1 MRSFDVD
8 GRLHVLNCRISKANV
23 CPYFGREIP
32 GYELLGL
39 DPNRVYQ
46 LYRDPAELER
56 GANSFSNLQ
65 LLMAHIPVNADEPQ
79 IELTVGT
86 IGNVR
91 FEAPYL
97 VADAIAVWTSEAI
110 TLIESRAQAQLSS
123 SYRYTP
129 IMDPGTTP
137 DGVAYD
143 GRMCNIIGNHV
154 ALVEEGRAG
163 PDVVVND
170 SLHTEAVPMKFP
182 KLLAALKAML
192 KPDADMAAADAAIV
206 AVMGDKKPATTR
218 FLRIAAALKPFMA
231 KADADFSTLAADAAV
246 DAEMCAAEDAE
257 KDDEEDDPDRP
268 GFKRKK
274 KAADQVPTGEPV
286 TPGPKAGEVGA
297 ALDAAIKAGTVVSKA
312 DAQAMA
318 DAASLDAVARVNA
331 LHAARDA
338 VKPIVGIVT
347 MDSAEAVYRFALDKA
362 GVAHK
367 DVHASALPALVDMA
381 KARAAAAPVKPVAI
395 AADAASAVSEAI
407 PGLSRINRA

>member
-1 MRSFDVD
+1 
-8 GRLHVLNCRISKANV
+8 V
-23 CPYFGREIP
+23 CPYYGREIP
-32 GYELLGL
+32 GYEVLGL
-39 DPNRVYQ
+39 DAGKIYQ

-56 GANSFSNLQ
+56 AAPSFANLQ
-65 LLMAHIPVNADEPQ
+65 LLMAHIPVSADEPQ

-86 IGNVR
+86 IGSVR

-97 VADAIAVWTSEAI
+97 VADAIAVWTAEAI
-110 TLIESRAQAQLSS
+110 TLIETKAQAQLSS

-129 IMDPGTTP
+129 VMDPGVTP
-137 DGVAYD
+137 EGVAFD

-182 KLLAALKAML
+182 KLLAALKNML
-192 KPDADMAAADAAIV
+192 KPDADMVAADAAIA
-206 AVMGDKKPATTR
+206 AVMVDSKPATTR

-231 KADADFSTLAADAAV
+231 KDSADFSALAADAAV

-274 KAADQVPTGEPV
+274 KAADESAPV
-286 TPGPKAGEVGA
+286 EPGPKTGEVGA

-312 DAQAMA
+312 DAQAMV
-318 DAASLDAVARVNA
+318 DAARLDTVAAINA
-331 LHAARDA
+331 LHGARDA
-338 VKPIVGIVT
+338 VKPLVGVVT
-347 MDSAEAVYRFALDKA
+347 MDSAEAVYRFALDHAK
-362 GVAHK
+362 VDHKNIK
-367 DVHASALPALVDMA
+367 DVSALAALVDMA
-381 KARAAAAPVKPVAI
+381 KQRGAAPAKPSPTI
-395 AADAASAVSEAI
+395 AADTASAVSDAI
-407 PGLSRINRA
+407 PGLSRIAHA